1 MGTSISPKLN
11 AMINKFENKQSSH
24 DGKPLLEKTNRWF
37 KGHHQL
43 ENPLQYNGIYNN
55 KEYT

>member
-11 AMINKFENKQSSH
+11 AMINKFEHKRSSH
-24 DGKPLLEKTNRWF
+24 DGKPLLKKTNGWI

-43 ENPLQYNGIYNN
+43 ENPL
-55 KEYT
+55 